1 MLIVHLLRILTVLL
15 LLIPSAHGAVDVAA
29 REIRLDPAL
38 RYVEDAA
45 GTLDL
50 DQIQQEDIP
59 WQNNG
64 SAAFNQ
70 GYHAS
75 AWWLHVRLLNA
86 SDAPL
91 QRLLEVGY
99 AALDYVDIYVVDQ
112 GHITQS
118 FQLGDKYPYSRRP
131 IDHRFPIVPVKFA
144 PGQTL
149 DVYLRVQTSGAL
161 QVPLTL
167 WEYTAFHS
175 ADFVS
180 SVVQGVYFGGVTTI
194 ALYNLLIFFVLRDR
208 NYLFYVAF
216 MISTMLAMAAQQG
229 LAFRFLWPDA
239 TRWNDLAIL
248 FFTSC
253 TGAFAILFTLRFLR
267 VKRFAPS
274 LAKLLQVV
282 VLSCLCM
289 MALCFII
296 DYRSNAILTLINLIV
311 AVSLAVL
318 TGIIALAK
326 RVPSAPIY
334 LLAWTILLVGA
345 AVISLSRLGWVQA
358 NVVTE
363 YAVQIGSLLE
373 AILLSLALADR
384 INTERR
390 LRYQAQTEAL
400 QASQKANLELEARV
414 RDRTAE
420 LEQLNQRLQQLSE
433 TDQLTGLAN
442 RRYLEQRLQQEWER
456 ASRNGNA
463 LAFLLVD
470 VDHFKQVNDRYGH
483 PAGDACLQQVA
494 KQISAGLRLS
504 SDVAARYGG
513 EEFCLLLPNT
523 DCDGAKV
530 VAERIRRH
538 VESHVIEVDGAVIRV
553 TISVGVSCCAPGS
566 GNSIE
571 QLIKRAD
578 DTLYQ
583 SKQSGRNQVTVARL
597 D

>member
-1 MLIVHLLRILTVLL
+1 MLKVHLIRALTVLFL
-15 LLIPSAHGAVDVAA
+15 LMPSAHGAVDVTA
-29 REIRLDPAL
+29 REIHLDPTL

-50 DQIQQEDIP
+50 DRIQQDDIP

-64 SAAFNQ
+64 STAFNQ

-75 AWWLHVRLLNA
+75 AWWLHVRLVNG

-91 QRLLEVGY
+91 RRLIEVGY
-99 AALDYVDIYVVDQ
+99 AALDYVDIYVLDQ
-112 GHITQS
+112 GRITQS
-118 FQLGDKYPYSRRP
+118 FQLGDKYPYDRRP
-131 IDHRFPIVPVKFA
+131 IDHRFPIAPLNFA

-167 WEYTAFHS
+167 WEYTRFHS

-180 SVVQGVYFGGVTTI
+180 TMVQGIYFGGVSTI
-194 ALYNLLIFFVLRDR
+194 ALYNLLIFLVLRDR
-208 NYLFYVAF
+208 NYLFYVVF
-216 MISTMLAMAAQQG
+216 IVSTMLAMAAQQG
-229 LAFRFLWPDA
+229 LAFRFLWPEA

-253 TGAFAILFTLRFLR
+253 TGVFAILFTLRFLR
-267 VKRFAPS
+267 VQSFAPA
-274 LAKLLQVV
+274 LARVLQVV
-282 VLSCLCM
+282 MLLGVVM
-289 MALCFII
+289 MALCFVL
-296 DYRSNAILTLINLIV
+296 DYRVNAILTLVNLIA
-311 AVSLAVL
+311 AVSLAVV
-318 TGIIALAK
+318 TGIIALIK
-326 RVPSAPIY
+326 RVPSAQIY

-345 AVISLSRLGWVQA
+345 GVISLSRLGMVQV

-363 YAVQIGSLLE
+363 YAVQLGSLLE

-420 LEQLNQRLQQLSE
+420 LEQLNRRLQHLSE

-456 ASRNGNA
+456 ASRNGST

-494 KQISAGLRLS
+494 KQISSGLRLS

-530 VAERIRRH
+530 VAERIRRS
-538 VESHVIEVDGAVIRV
+538 VENHVIEVDNAVIRV
-553 TISVGVSCCAPGS
+553 TISIGVSCCVPGS
-566 GNSIE
+566 ANSIE